1 MIATVEAL
9 MREVAATAILPRFR
23 HLKESEVSYKGPAD
37 LVTIADQEA
46 EALLTA
52 RLPELIPGSRVVGEE
67 AASTNP
73 ALIAMAGEPGHVWV
87 IDPVDGTANF
97 ASGQE
102 PFAVMIAL
110 LKDSQP
116 MAGWILDPVSG
127 IAAVAERGSGTYIG
141 GSRVTMPTD
150 LPSGPLR
157 GPAHR
162 LAPLARGN
170 PSTVEII
177 PSRNCVGWDYPA
189 IVRGEQQFAVFWKTL
204 VWDHAPGILLVEEA
218 GGVAWRLDGTPYD
231 VADDR
236 SGLLVAQNQAT
247 WDATA
252 AALLTPSR

>member
-9 MREVAATAILPRFR
+9 MREVAETAILPRFR

-37 LVTIADQEA
+37 LVTVADQEA

-67 AASTNP
+67 AASADP
-73 ALIAMAGEPGHVWV
+73 SLIATAGEPGHVWV

-102 PFAVMIAL
+102 PFAVMVAL

-116 MAGWILDPVSG
+116 IAGWILDPVSG
-127 IAAVAERGSGTYIG
+127 IAAVAERGSGAYIG
-141 GSRVTMPTD
+141 GARVTTANE
-150 LPSGPLR
+150 LPADHRLR

-162 LAPLARGN
+162 LAPLARG
-170 PSTVEII
+170 PVSTVEITS
-177 PSRNCVGWDYPA
+177 SRNCVGWDYPA
-189 IVRGEQQFAVFWKTL
+189 ILRGEQQFALFWKTL
-204 VWDHAPGILLVEEA
+204 VWDHAAGILLVEEA

-231 VADDR
+231 VTDDR

-252 AALLTPSR
+252 AALLTT